1 MACVHNTA
9 SVGDSK
15 VALKA
20 GKILKIESKWKT
32 YFGWRLFWTSSFP
45 SPLALSCSSLSH
57 AALPEAPLEMIYSV
71 FFWLVYLRSH
81 SGGGVRQTEYLS

>member
-1 MACVHNTA
+1 MLFIFMACVHNTA

-32 YFGWRLFWTSSFP
+32 YFGWRLFLDLLLF
-45 SPLALSCSSLSH
+45 H
-57 AALPEAPLEMIYSV
+57 LPEHSPAPPCLTPRS
-71 FFWLVYLRSH
+71 LRLLC
-81 SGGGVRQTEYLS
+81 E